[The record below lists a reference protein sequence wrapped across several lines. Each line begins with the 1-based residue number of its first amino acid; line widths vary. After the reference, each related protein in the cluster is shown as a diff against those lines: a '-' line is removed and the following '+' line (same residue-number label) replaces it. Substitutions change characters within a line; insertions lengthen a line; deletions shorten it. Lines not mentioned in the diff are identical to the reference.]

1 MYKKFIKIHNSIGET
16 LMNNVFKKRI
26 DELGRIVIPKQVRD
40 NLKINNFD
48 ELDMYVD
55 DDAIVL
61 RKSIGIEMYK
71 EKIERLLDFIK
82 ILSKF
87 EIIVANK
94 NRVIVSTNKGVVS
107 NDEIVIKDEYSCNEV
122 LISFKSSSDE
132 TVDFVSYC
140 LPIIVDSSTLGQI
153 FFVNDGNDFDKELL
167 KIIKDLVIDLV
178 I

>member
-1 MYKKFIKIHNSIGET
+1 
-16 LMNNVFKKRI
+16 MNNVFKKRI

-167 KIIKDLVIDLV
+167 KIIRDLVIDLV